1 MAAVK
6 SILLT
11 GFGCY
16 VGLVGLMYVAQRSL
30 MYFPE
35 SLRTAPAAAGFP
47 QAQDILLKSADGTD
61 VVAWNVAPKEG
72 ARVFLYFHG
81 NGGALRHRVPRFKNL
96 TADGSGL
103 VALSY
108 RGYGGSGGSPS
119 EEGLIADADAA
130 YDFARKQYPDAKL
143 VVWGE
148 SLGTGVAVALA
159 AKSKVDALILE
170 APYTSTADIAF
181 AAYPFIPVS
190 LLMKDQFRSDSR
202 IGQVKAPILILHGMR
217 DNVIP
222 FAYGR
227 RLFDLAPEPKH
238 FVPLPLGE
246 HENLDQHGAQ
256 AAMQEFLDTAL
267 AGRPRVSGD
276 P

>member
-1 MAAVK
+1 MRSLK
-6 SILLT
+6 SILLSAVV
-11 GFGCY
+11 FY
-16 VGLVGLMYVAQRSL
+16 VGIVGLMYVAQRSL

-35 SLRTAPAAAGFP
+35 RVRTAPTDAGFP
-47 QAQDILLKSADGTD
+47 QAQEAVLNSADGTRLI
-61 VVAWNVAPKEG
+61 VWHVAPKEG
-72 ARVFLYFHG
+72 KPVFLYFHG
-81 NGGALRHRVPRFKNL
+81 NGGSLRYRVRRFENL

-119 EEGLIADADAA
+119 EEGLLADADAA
-130 YDFARKQYPDAKL
+130 YAFARAQYPGAKL

-148 SLGTGVAVALA
+148 SLGSGVAVALA
-159 AKSKVDALILE
+159 AKNKIDALILE

-202 IGQVKAPILILHGMR
+202 IDKVKTPILIMHGMR
-217 DNVIP
+217 DNIIP

-246 HENLDQHGAQ
+246 HENLDAHGAQ
-256 AAMQEFLDTAL
+256 AAAREFLES
-267 AGRPRVSGD
+267 RPFVRH
-276 P
+276 

>member
-6 SILLT
+6 SILLIALT
-11 GFGCY
+11 SYAGI
-16 VGLVGLMYVAQRSL
+16 VGLMYLAQRAL

-35 SLRTAPAAAGFP
+35 TARTAPAIAGFP
-47 QAQDILLKSADGTD
+47 QAQEMLLESADGTD
-61 VVAWNVAPKEG
+61 VVVWQVAPKEG
-72 ARVFLYFHG
+72 KPVFLYFHG
-81 NGGALRHRVPRFKNL
+81 NGGALRHRVARFKNL
-96 TADGSGL
+96 TADGGGL

-108 RGYGGSGGSPS
+108 RGYGGSSGSPS
-119 EEGLIADADAA
+119 EEGLFADADAA
-130 YDFARKQYPDAKL
+130 YDFARKQYPAAKL

-217 DNVIP
+217 DNVVP

-227 RLFDLAPEPKH
+227 RLFDLAPEPKQ

-246 HENLDQHGAQ
+246 HENLDLHGAQ
-256 AAMQEFLDTAL
+256 AAVKEFLSSRSL
-267 AGRPRVSGD
+267 AGSPSVH
-276 P
+276 

>member
-1 MAAVK
+1 MTVVK
-6 SILLT
+6 SILLFVIA
-11 GFGCY
+11 GY
-16 VGLVGLMYVAQRSL
+16 VGIVGLMYLAQRSL

-35 SLRTAPAAAGFP
+35 AVRTAPGTAGLP
-47 QAQDILLKSADGTD
+47 EAQEMMLKSADGAD
-61 VVAWNVAPKEG
+61 VIVWTVAPKEDKP
-72 ARVFLYFHG
+72 VFLYFHG
-81 NGGALRHRVPRFKNL
+81 NGGALRHRVSRFKAL

-119 EEGLIADADAA
+119 ETGLFADADAA
-130 YDFARKQYPDAKL
+130 YGFARARYPEAKL

-190 LLMKDQFRSDSR
+190 LLMKDQFHSDAR
-202 IGQVKAPILILHGMR
+202 IGKVTAPILILHGMR

-227 RLFDLAPEPKH
+227 RLYDLAPEPKQ
-238 FVPLPLGE
+238 FVPFPLGE
-246 HENLDQHGAQ
+246 HENLDLHGAQ
-256 AAMQEFLDTAL
+256 AAVREFLGTTFT
-267 AGRPRVSGD
+267 GRPRVSGD

>member
-6 SILLT
+6 SILLFVLT
-11 GFGCY
+11 GY
-16 VGLVGLMYVAQRSL
+16 VGIVGLMYVAQRSL

-35 SLRTAPAAAGFP
+35 TVRTPPADAGFP
-47 QAQDILLKSADGTD
+47 EAREARLTSSDGTRLI
-61 VVAWNVAPKEG
+61 VWQVAPKEG
-72 ARVFLYFHG
+72 KPVFLYFHG
-81 NGGALRHRVPRFKNL
+81 NGGSLRYRVPRFRNL

-119 EEGLIADADAA
+119 EEGLFADADAA
-130 YDFARKQYPDAKL
+130 YDFARKQYPQAKL

-227 RLFDLAPEPKH
+227 RLFDLAPEPKQ

-256 AAMQEFLDTAL
+256 AAVKEFLDTAL